1 MTDIKR
7 MIEETQLTI
16 LGMQD
21 VQERFA
27 KKYPQHE
34 LERKRQRIAVHE
46 QILRLLKKIEEE
58 TRP

>member
-1 MTDIKR
+1 MTDIKH
-7 MIEETQLTI
+7 MLTETQLTI

-21 VQERFA
+21 ELERFA

-46 QILRLLKKIEEE
+46 AILRFLKDIEGN

>member
-1 MTDIKR
+1 MTDIKQ
-7 MIEETQLTI
+7 MIDETQMTI

-21 VQERFA
+21 VLERFA

-34 LERKRQRIAVHE
+34 LERNRQRIAVHE
-46 QILRLLKKIEEE
+46 QILRLLKQIEAE